1 MNGKDLGVVYNG
13 HSAHILMLQGIKK
26 SFKRLVPAR
35 YRYRVVMAIRE
46 HLGGYGRTHY
56 SQNGED
62 IILAAL
68 FAKKRGGFYVDVGA
82 HHPERYSNT
91 RLLNK
96 KGWRGINIDPDPD
109 AIRLFKKRRPQDIN
123 LCVGI
128 SRERGEKPFFMFDDP
143 AVNTF
148 SAEMAKVWQD
158 GGNIAL
164 RETVVVKT
172 APLREVL
179 AGAVPVGT
187 QIDFLNVDAE
197 GLDMEVLLS
206 NDWERFRPETIAIED
221 HGFTA
226 ENPAESAVYRFLSEK
241 GYTLVA
247 VMKFSLIFTR

>member
-35 YRYRVVMAIRE
+35 YRYRVVMAMRE

-91 RLLNK
+91 YMLHK
-96 KGWRGINIDPDPD
+96 KGWHGVNIDPDPD
-109 AIRLFKKRRPQDIN
+109 AIRLFQKRRPRDIN

-128 SRERGEKPFFMFDDP
+128 ACARGEKPFFVFDDP

-148 SAEMAKVWQD
+148 SFEMAKTWQ
-158 GGNIAL
+158 GGKNIAL
-164 RETVVVKT
+164 RTTVSVKT
-172 APLREVL
+172 MPLREALAGVVL
-179 AGAVPVGT
+179 AGT
-187 QIDFLNVDAE
+187 HIDFLNVDAE
-197 GLDMEVLLS
+197 GFDLEVLES
-206 NDWERFRPETIAIED
+206 NGW
-221 HGFTA
+221 
-226 ENPAESAVYRFLSEK
+226 
-241 GYTLVA
+241 
-247 VMKFSLIFTR
+247 